1 MKYSNQF
8 SQDVSRQSYD
18 NLIKGDKLKI
28 ADQDYKVVEKRD
40 DTENGLRAYAFAPVK
55 NGKADTSH
63 IYMGYAGTDIG
74 SFNDLKTDVQLPFY
88 HIKSKPNINDHYKK
102 LKNSNINKKY
112 NDFHND
118 NDMFD
123 VASKGMR
130 EPFDRGTVKNAKYSP
145 SQMDE
150 SVAFTEAVA
159 NKYGNKNIDTSAHSL
174 GAYIAAL
181 NTVKHNLNSATTYGG
196 PNPYGAFS
204 GQFKND
210 IDSGKYDN
218 KITNIGHDDD
228 VIFGLTFNNPRIGK
242 SRIAMYNY
250 NGLTSRLPGIGQHSI
265 KTYNDFYKNGNA
277 KTLPEEKIAEMNKN
291 NMFSKYYDPYG
302 MDKSLNKLIGE
313 EERKRFK
320 GTPTFDH
327 MAIAYKEETPIGPVK
342 KRKHKVT
349 NKDKD
354 LPKEF
359 DPLKIDWDNDDDIGP
374 TKKNADKLK
383 NDKESETKKG
393 SKHKSKSSHKVKGE
407 DSSSVKKGKGGSGGS
422 GKTIKIQPDEVRDIS
437 NQLRDRLNL
446 FDSIINALEEYKRET
461 KIRSNQILDQ
471 YKSEL
476 LSGSHEFISPSDLEE
491 YMEQLAQEGDSGNF
505 KFYDSGLMEELIQDI
520 HQNKKELQQ
529 FAEKLEF
536 AADKFEEKDLEESDV
551 YGLFG

>member
-1 MKYSNQF
+1 M
-8 SQDVSRQSYD
+8 
-18 NLIKGDKLKI
+18 L
-28 ADQDYKVVEKRD
+28 
-40 DTENGLRAYAFAPVK
+40 
-55 NGKADTSH
+55 
-63 IYMGYAGTDIG
+63 
-74 SFNDLKTDVQLPFY
+74 
-88 HIKSKPNINDHYKK
+88 
-102 LKNSNINKKY
+102 
-112 NDFHND
+112 
-118 NDMFD
+118 D

-302 MDKSLNKLIGE
+302 MDKSLNKLMGE

-342 KRKHKVT
+342 SVNIRLLIKIRIY
-349 NKDKD
+349 
-354 LPKEF
+354 
-359 DPLKIDWDNDDDIGP
+359 LKSLIHLKLIG
-374 TKKNADKLK
+374 TMMMTLVLQKNADKLK
-383 NDKESETKKG
+383 NDKESDTKKG
-393 SKHKSKSSHKVKGE
+393 QNIKVNHQIKLR
-407 DSSSVKKGKGGSGGS
+407 VK
-422 GKTIKIQPDEVRDIS
+422 IVH
-437 NQLRDRLNL
+437 LL
-446 FDSIINALEEYKRET
+446 KR
-461 KIRSNQILDQ
+461 
-471 YKSEL
+471 
-476 LSGSHEFISPSDLEE
+476 
-491 YMEQLAQEGDSGNF
+491 
-505 KFYDSGLMEELIQDI
+505 
-520 HQNKKELQQ
+520 
-529 FAEKLEF
+529 
-536 AADKFEEKDLEESDV
+536 
-551 YGLFG
+551 